1 MKKTFFP
8 VEEIEKFSIF
18 QINNLNTIKGGT
30 IQTSASYSTI
40 VDPDE
45 DDDDMDEDD
54 NVIIA
59 KRLSPESSLLVPS
72 LNP

>member
-30 IQTSASYSTI
+30 IQTSASYSAI
-40 VDPDE
+40 VDP
-45 DDDDMDEDD
+45 DEDD